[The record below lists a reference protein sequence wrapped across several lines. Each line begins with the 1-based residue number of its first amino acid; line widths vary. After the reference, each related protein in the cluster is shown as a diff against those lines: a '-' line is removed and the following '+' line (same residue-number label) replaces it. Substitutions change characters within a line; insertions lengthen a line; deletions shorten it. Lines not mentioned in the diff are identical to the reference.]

1 MINRTQSPEIKDAT
15 AFDIHLPPLDRIELD
30 NGIPVYVA
38 RAEEQETLQLEWV
51 FEAGNWYESANLVA
65 ASVNAL
71 LKQGTHQHSARQ
83 IHEMIEYYGAFLST
97 RCDHEFAS
105 LTLHCLEKYTAALLP
120 IVREILT
127 EAAFPQE
134 ELDIFRQNRKQQLAV
149 NQKKC
154 DFTANQYID
163 KFLFGEYHPYGRH
176 STMEAYDALQRDN
189 LYAFY
194 RKYYTAG
201 GCRIFVAG
209 KVPADFGALM
219 NRYFG
224 NDRWNESGQDQP
236 QTLPKD
242 YPLQPALEKKY
253 RIVQDPS
260 GVQGAIRLARPFPN
274 LYHPDVPK
282 MQVLNTVLGG
292 YFGSRLMSN
301 IREDKGY
308 TYGIFSALYLFQ
320 KAGSLAIMTEAGRD
334 VCEAAVTESFHE
346 MRRLCEALIPAEELS
361 LVRNYLIGSILG
373 DLDGSFKVIRRWRRL
388 ILSGLDEQYFYHSV
402 QTIKTVEA
410 EDLLQLARTYFREDD
425 FYNLVVV

>member
-1 MINRTQSPEIKDAT
+1 MINRTQSPQIKDAT
-15 AFDIHLPPLDRIELD
+15 AFDIQLPLLD
-30 NGIPVYVA
+30 NLRLDNEIPVYVA
-38 RAEEQETLQLEWV
+38 RADEQETLQLEWV

-65 ASVNAL
+65 ASVNAI
-71 LKQGTHQHSARQ
+71 LKQGTTQHSARQ
-83 IHEMIEYYGAFLST
+83 IHEMVEYYGAFLST

-105 LTLHCLEKYTAALLP
+105 LTLHCLEKHIGALLP
-120 IVREILT
+120 IIREILT

-134 ELDIFRQNRKQQLAV
+134 ELDIFCQNRKQQLAV
-149 NQKKC
+149 NQQKC

-201 GCRIFVAG
+201 GCRIFAAG
-209 KVPADFGALM
+209 KVPDDFHAML

-224 NDRWNESGQDQP
+224 ADRWNEPDEPGQAP
-236 QTLPKD
+236 QKD

-253 RIVQDPS
+253 RIVQDAS

-274 LYHPDVPK
+274 RYHPDVPK
-282 MQVLNTVLGG
+282 MQVLNTVFGG

-308 TYGIFSALYLFQ
+308 TYGIFSGLYLFQ

-334 VCEAAVTESFHE
+334 VCEAAVTESFRE
-346 MRRLCEALIPAEELS
+346 MQRLCEQLIPDEELN

-388 ILSGLDEQYFYHSV
+388 ILSGLDEQYFYQSV
-402 QTIKTVEA
+402 QTIKTVQA
-410 EDLLQLARTYFREDD
+410 EDLLQLARKYFREED
-425 FYNLVVV
+425 FYNLIVV